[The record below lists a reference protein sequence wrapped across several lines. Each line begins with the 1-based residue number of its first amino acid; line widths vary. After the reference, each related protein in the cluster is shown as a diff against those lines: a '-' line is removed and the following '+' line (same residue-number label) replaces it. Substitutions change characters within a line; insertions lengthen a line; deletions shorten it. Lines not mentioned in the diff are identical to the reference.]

1 MSKKIAFLF
10 PGQGAQYINMGKSLY
25 ENINECKEIFDKGEE
40 ILEMP
45 IKDII
50 FDGSEE
56 TLKSTKYN
64 QPAILLTSLACQ
76 KALELEG
83 IEADYVAGLS
93 LGEYSGL
100 VYSGIV
106 SFEDGVKLVK
116 SRATIMDEG
125 IEEGV
130 GSMAAVMKLSKEKV
144 DTLLKEA
151 YKFGVVEAA
160 NYNCPGQVVITGEV
174 DAIRESVSIAKALGG
189 LCIPLKVS
197 GPFHSSLYEEAS
209 FKYYESIK
217 DVEINEPKKVMYSN
231 VLGKPYSKQDDI
243 RDLLRKQIMS
253 PVLFEDSINHML
265 DQGID
270 TFIELGPG
278 KTLSGF
284 VKKIDKKAN
293 VYNIEDLDTLK
304 STVEKIKSEG
314 EIL

>member
-1 MSKKIAFLF
+1 MSKKVAFLF

-106 SFEDGVKLVK
+106 SFKDGVKLVK
-116 SRATIMDEG
+116 TRATIMDEG

-151 YKFGVVEAA
+151 SKFGVVEAA

-209 FKYYESIK
+209 FKYYEGIK

-253 PVLFEDSINHML
+253 PVLFEDMDGASREAARPAPSPPRRRR
-265 DQGID
+265 GR
-270 TFIELGPG
+270 GRARPG
-278 KTLSGF
+278 S
-284 VKKIDKKAN
+284 A
-293 VYNIEDLDTLK
+293 
-304 STVEKIKSEG
+304 
-314 EIL
+314 

>member
-10 PGQGAQYINMGKSLY
+10 PGQGAQYINMGRSLY

-151 YKFGVVEAA
+151 SKFGVVEAA

-217 DVEINEPKKVMYSN
+217 DVEINEPKKVIYSN

>member
-130 GSMAAVMKLSKEKV
+130 GSMAAVMKLNKEKV
-144 DTLLKEA
+144 NTLLEEA
-151 YKFGVVEAA
+151 SKFGVVEAA

-174 DAIRESVSIAKALGG
+174 NAIRESVSIAKDLGG

-217 DVEINEPKKVMYSN
+217 DVEINEPKKVIYSN

>member
-116 SRATIMDEG
+116 TRATIMDEG

-151 YKFGVVEAA
+151 SKFGVVEAA

-174 DAIRESVSIAKALGG
+174 DAIRESVSIAKDLGG

>member
-1 MSKKIAFLF
+1 MSKKVAFLF

-116 SRATIMDEG
+116 TRATIMDEG

-151 YKFGVVEAA
+151 SKFGVVEAA

>member
-1 MSKKIAFLF
+1 MSKKVAFLF

-100 VYSGIV
+100 VYSGVV

-151 YKFGVVEAA
+151 SKFGVVEAA

-174 DAIRESVSIAKALGG
+174 DAIRESVSIAKDLGG

-217 DVEINEPKKVMYSN
+217 DVEINEPKKVIYSN

>member
-40 ILEMP
+40 IIEMP

-106 SFEDGVKLVK
+106 SFKDGVKLVK

-130 GSMAAVMKLSKEKV
+130 GSMAAVMKLNKEKV
-144 DTLLKEA
+144 NTLLEEA
-151 YKFGVVEAA
+151 SKFGVVEAA

-217 DVEINEPKKVMYSN
+217 DVEINEPKKVIYSN

>member
-10 PGQGAQYINMGKSLY
+10 PGQGAQYINMGRSLY

-151 YKFGVVEAA
+151 SKFGVVEAA

-278 KTLSGF
+278 KTLSRF

-304 STVEKIKSEG
+304 STVKKIKSEG

>member
-10 PGQGAQYINMGKSLY
+10 PGQGAQYINMGRSLY

-130 GSMAAVMKLSKEKV
+130 GSMAAVMKLNKEKV
-144 DTLLKEA
+144 NTLLEEA
-151 YKFGVVEAA
+151 SKFGVVEAA

>member
-1 MSKKIAFLF
+1 MSKKVAFLF

-106 SFEDGVKLVK
+106 SFEDGVKLGK
-116 SRATIMDEG
+116 TRATIMDEG

-151 YKFGVVEAA
+151 SKFGVVEAA

-189 LCIPLKVS
+189 LCIPLKLVDH
-197 GPFHSSLYEEAS
+197 FIAHYM
-209 FKYYESIK
+209 
-217 DVEINEPKKVMYSN
+217 KKQALNTMKV
-231 VLGKPYSKQDDI
+231 
-243 RDLLRKQIMS
+243 
-253 PVLFEDSINHML
+253 
-265 DQGID
+265 
-270 TFIELGPG
+270 
-278 KTLSGF
+278 
-284 VKKIDKKAN
+284 
-293 VYNIEDLDTLK
+293 
-304 STVEKIKSEG
+304 
-314 EIL
+314 

>member
-10 PGQGAQYINMGKSLY
+10 PGQGAQYINMGRSLY

-151 YKFGVVEAA
+151 SKFGVVEAA

-197 GPFHSSLYEEAS
+197 GAFHSSLYEEVS

>member
-100 VYSGIV
+100 VYSGVV

-130 GSMAAVMKLSKEKV
+130 GSMAAVMKLNKEKV
-144 DTLLKEA
+144 NTLLEEA
-151 YKFGVVEAA
+151 SKFGVVEAA

-174 DAIRESVSIAKALGG
+174 DAIRESVSIAKDLGG

-197 GPFHSSLYEEAS
+197 GPFHSSLYEKAS

-217 DVEINEPKKVMYSN
+217 DIEINEPKKVMYSN

>member
-10 PGQGAQYINMGKSLY
+10 PGQGAQYINMGRRLY

-100 VYSGIV
+100 VYSGVV

-130 GSMAAVMKLSKEKV
+130 GSMAAVMKLNKEKV
-144 DTLLKEA
+144 NTLLEEA
-151 YKFGVVEAA
+151 SKFGVVEAA

-174 DAIRESVSIAKALGG
+174 DAIRESVSIAKDLGG

-217 DVEINEPKKVMYSN
+217 DVEINEPKKVIYSN

>member
-100 VYSGIV
+100 VYSGVV

-130 GSMAAVMKLSKEKV
+130 GSMAAVMKLNKEKV
-144 DTLLKEA
+144 NTLLEEA
-151 YKFGVVEAA
+151 SKFGVVEAA

-217 DVEINEPKKVMYSN
+217 DVEINEPKKVIYSN

-293 VYNIEDLDTLK
+293 DYNIEDLDTLK

>member
-100 VYSGIV
+100 VYSGVV

-151 YKFGVVEAA
+151 SKFGVVEAA

>member
-76 KALELEG
+76 KASELEG

-100 VYSGIV
+100 VYSGVV

-151 YKFGVVEAA
+151 SKFGVVEAA

-174 DAIRESVSIAKALGG
+174 DAIRESVSIAKDLGG

-217 DVEINEPKKVMYSN
+217 DVEINEPKKVIYSN

>member
-106 SFEDGVKLVK
+106 SFKDGVKLVK
-116 SRATIMDEG
+116 TRATIMDEG

-151 YKFGVVEAA
+151 SKFGVVEAA

-209 FKYYESIK
+209 FKYYEGIK

-278 KTLSGF
+278 KTLSRF

>member
-116 SRATIMDEG
+116 TRATIMDEG

-151 YKFGVVEAA
+151 SKFGVVEAA

-209 FKYYESIK
+209 FKYYEGIK

>member
-151 YKFGVVEAA
+151 SKFGVVEAA

-174 DAIRESVSIAKALGG
+174 DAIRESVSIAKDLGG

>member
-106 SFEDGVKLVK
+106 SFKDGVKLVK
-116 SRATIMDEG
+116 TRATIMDEG

-151 YKFGVVEAA
+151 SKFGVVEAA

-217 DVEINEPKKVMYSN
+217 DVEINEPKKVIYSN

-278 KTLSGF
+278 KTLSRF

>member
-64 QPAILLTSLACQ
+64 QHAILLTSLACQ

-100 VYSGIV
+100 VYSGVV

-125 IEEGV
+125 VEEGV
-130 GSMAAVMKLSKEKV
+130 GSMAAVMKLNKEKV
-144 DTLLKEA
+144 NTLLEEA
-151 YKFGVVEAA
+151 SKFGVVEAA

-174 DAIRESVSIAKALGG
+174 DAIRESVSIAKDLGG

-217 DVEINEPKKVMYSN
+217 DVEINEPKKVIYSN

-284 VKKIDKKAN
+284 VKKIDKK
-293 VYNIEDLDTLK
+293 
-304 STVEKIKSEG
+304 S
-314 EIL
+314 

>member
-1 MSKKIAFLF
+1 MSKKVAFLF

-116 SRATIMDEG
+116 TRATIMDEG

-151 YKFGVVEAA
+151 SKFGVVEAA

-209 FKYYESIK
+209 FKYYEGIK

>member
-25 ENINECKEIFDKGEE
+25 ENINECKEIFDKGEK

-100 VYSGIV
+100 VYSGVV

-130 GSMAAVMKLSKEKV
+130 GSMAAVMKLNKEKV
-144 DTLLKEA
+144 NTLLEEA
-151 YKFGVVEAA
+151 SKFGVVEAA

-174 DAIRESVSIAKALGG
+174 DAIRESVSISKSLGG

-197 GPFHSSLYEEAS
+197 GPFHSSLYEKAS

>member
-40 ILEMP
+40 IIEMP

-100 VYSGIV
+100 VYSGVV

-130 GSMAAVMKLSKEKV
+130 GSMAAVMKLNKEKV
-144 DTLLKEA
+144 NTLLEEA
-151 YKFGVVEAA
+151 SKFGVVEAA

-314 EIL
+314 KIL

>member
-1 MSKKIAFLF
+1 MSKKVAFLF

-106 SFEDGVKLVK
+106 SFEDGVKLVTT
-116 SRATIMDEG
+116 RATIMDEG

-151 YKFGVVEAA
+151 SKFGVVEAA

>member
-100 VYSGIV
+100 VYSGVV

-130 GSMAAVMKLSKEKV
+130 GSMAAVMKLNKEKV
-144 DTLLKEA
+144 DTLLEEA
-151 YKFGVVEAA
+151 SKFGVVEAA

-174 DAIRESVSIAKALGG
+174 DAIRESVSIAKDLGG

-217 DVEINEPKKVMYSN
+217 DVEINEPKKVIYSN

>member
-100 VYSGIV
+100 VYSGVV

-130 GSMAAVMKLSKEKV
+130 GSMAAVMKLNKEKV

-151 YKFGVVEAA
+151 SKFGVVEAA

-174 DAIRESVSIAKALGG
+174 DAIRESVSIAKDLGG

-217 DVEINEPKKVMYSN
+217 DVEINEPKKVIYSN

-304 STVEKIKSEG
+304 FTVEKIKSKS

>member
-50 FDGSEE
+50 FGGSEE

-130 GSMAAVMKLSKEKV
+130 GSMAAVMKLNKEKV
-144 DTLLKEA
+144 DTLLEEA
-151 YKFGVVEAA
+151 SKFGVVEAA

-174 DAIRESVSIAKALGG
+174 DAIRESVSIAKSLGG

-217 DVEINEPKKVMYSN
+217 DIEINEPKKVMYSN

-304 STVEKIKSEG
+304 STVEKITSNG
-314 EIL
+314 ETL

>member
-25 ENINECKEIFDKGEE
+25 ENIDECKEIFDKGEE

-50 FDGSEE
+50 FDGCED

-76 KALELEG
+76 RALQLEG

-100 VYSGIV
+100 VYSGVV

-116 SRATIMDEG
+116 NRAAIMDEG

-130 GSMAAVMKLSKEKV
+130 GSMAAVMKLSKDKV
-144 DTLLKEA
+144 NTLLEEA
-151 YKFGVVEAA
+151 SKFGVVEAA

-174 DAIRESVSIAKALGG
+174 DAIRESVSIAKSLGG

-197 GPFHSSLYEEAS
+197 GPFHSSLYEKAS
-209 FKYYESIK
+209 FKYYDTIK
-217 DVEINEPKKVMYSN
+217 EVKINEPKKVMYSN

-253 PVLFEDSINHML
+253 PVLFEDSINHMIEE
-265 DQGID
+265 GID

-284 VKKIDKKAN
+284 VKKINKKAN

-304 STVEKIKSEG
+304 IAVQKIKE
-314 EIL
+314 EI

>member
-106 SFEDGVKLVK
+106 SFKDGVKLVK
-116 SRATIMDEG
+116 TRATIMDEG

-151 YKFGVVEAA
+151 SKFGVVEAA

-197 GPFHSSLYEEAS
+197 GPFHSSLYEKAS

-217 DVEINEPKKVMYSN
+217 DIEINEPKKVMYSN

-265 DQGID
+265 NQGID

-304 STVEKIKSEG
+304 LTVKKIKSKG
-314 EIL
+314 ETL

>member
-100 VYSGIV
+100 VYSGVV

-130 GSMAAVMKLSKEKV
+130 GSMAAVMKLNKEKV
-144 DTLLKEA
+144 NTLLEEA
-151 YKFGVVEAA
+151 SKFGVVEAA

-174 DAIRESVSIAKALGG
+174 DAIRESVSIAKNLGG

>member
-100 VYSGIV
+100 VYSGVV

-130 GSMAAVMKLSKEKV
+130 GSMAAVMKLNKEKV
-144 DTLLKEA
+144 NTLLEEA
-151 YKFGVVEAA
+151 SKFGVVEAA

-174 DAIRESVSIAKALGG
+174 DAIRESVSIAKDLGG

-217 DVEINEPKKVMYSN
+217 DVEINEPKKVIYSN

-284 VKKIDKKAN
+284 VKTIDKKAN

>member
-100 VYSGIV
+100 VYSGVV

-130 GSMAAVMKLSKEKV
+130 GSMAAVMKLNKEKV
-144 DTLLKEA
+144 NTLLEEA
-151 YKFGVVEAA
+151 SKFGVVEAA

-174 DAIRESVSIAKALGG
+174 DAIRESVSIAKDLGG

-217 DVEINEPKKVMYSN
+217 DVEINEPKKVIYSN

-304 STVEKIKSEG
+304 STVVKIKSEG

>member
-100 VYSGIV
+100 VYSGVV

-151 YKFGVVEAA
+151 SKFGVVEAA

-174 DAIRESVSIAKALGG
+174 DAIRESVSIAKDLGG

-217 DVEINEPKKVMYSN
+217 DVEINEPKKVIYSN

>member
-10 PGQGAQYINMGKSLY
+10 PGQGAQYINMGRSLY

-151 YKFGVVEAA
+151 SKFGVVEAA

-197 GPFHSSLYEEAS
+197 GAFHSSLYEEAS

>member
-106 SFEDGVKLVK
+106 SFKDGVKLVK
-116 SRATIMDEG
+116 TRATIMDEG

-151 YKFGVVEAA
+151 SKFGVVEAA

>member
-64 QPAILLTSLACQ
+64 QPAILLTSLAWQ

-100 VYSGIV
+100 VYSGVV

-151 YKFGVVEAA
+151 SKFGVVEAA

-174 DAIRESVSIAKALGG
+174 DTIRESVSIAKDLGG

-217 DVEINEPKKVMYSN
+217 DVEINEPKKVIYSN